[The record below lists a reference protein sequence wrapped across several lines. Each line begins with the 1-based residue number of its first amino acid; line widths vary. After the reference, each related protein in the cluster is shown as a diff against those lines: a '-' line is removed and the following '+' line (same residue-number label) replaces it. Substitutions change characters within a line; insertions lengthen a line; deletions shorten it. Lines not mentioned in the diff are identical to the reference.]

1 MVTVMHEPGDV
12 CPVELLA
19 SQEHQALTG
28 KPQCAECDGGWGA
41 RRHAG
46 QDGAGLG
53 DKEPA

>member
-28 KPQCAECDGGWGA
+28 KPQRAECDGGWGA